1 MESKSE
7 LEETLRRLQ
16 HHKGVT
22 GVIVVNSAG
31 MVTKTTLDNTTTA
44 KITSMVSAITVQAK
58 SVVRDL
64 DPVNDLKFLRM
75 RSSRTEIL
83 IAPGLQTQTKQKS

>member
-1 MESKSE
+1 MRNVAG
-7 LEETLRRLQ
+7 T
-16 HHKGVT
+16 
-22 GVIVVNSAG
+22 G

-44 KITSMVSAITVQAK
+44 KITAMVNAITVQAK

-75 RSSRTEIL
+75 RSNRTEIL
-83 IAPGLQTQTKQKS
+83 IAPGGSQSNNN

>member
-1 MESKSE
+1 M
-7 LEETLRRLQ
+7 RRLQ

-22 GVIVVNSAG
+22 GVIVVNGAG

-75 RSSRTEIL
+75 RSNRTEIL
-83 IAPGLQTQTKQKS
+83 IAPGMIREMKEYK

>member
-1 MESKSE
+1 M
-7 LEETLRRLQ
+7 RRLQ
-16 HHKGVT
+16 HHKGAT
-22 GVIVVNSAG
+22 GVIVVNGAG

-75 RSSRTEIL
+75 RSNRTEIL
-83 IAPGLQTQTKQKS
+83 IAPGMIREMKE

>member
-1 MESKSE
+1 M
-7 LEETLRRLQ
+7 
-16 HHKGVT
+16 
-22 GVIVVNSAG
+22 VNSTG

>member
-1 MESKSE
+1 M
-7 LEETLRRLQ
+7 
-16 HHKGVT
+16 
-22 GVIVVNSAG
+22 VNSAG

-83 IAPGLQTQTKQKS
+83 IAPGLQTQTKNISDKFLSCYRHCAVTV